1 MFKKTISVAFL
12 VMSMCAFT
20 ACAQKQDIELEEYP
34 IQQYSENESVD
45 EQEDANADR
54 TAEFTNEEKN
64 EKGDDLEKE
73 ERLSELKTMFGEAC
87 IAEQTF
93 ETELSEYDG
102 KVYVVPYAPTAEEPE
117 FYIDIVQD
125 GEAVESLWE
134 YKPEELFGENF
145 TSLDAIAFFDINFDD
160 YTDIILVETYGDTTF
175 VAAYM
180 GFAKDADEY
189 DRHFYA
195 DAVFSENITEQ
206 LDTLTIPAIREYVTK
221 GKTNGEFTSYQ
232 DAYLAR
238 TFLCRLENDGEPEY
252 DLIYFNEDNIPEL
265 VVSTGAFV
273 SMYTYKEG
281 CLYTLM
287 DHWAYGAM
295 GNAGY
300 EYSPKKNSL
309 RNYNTDFAGAL
320 LYTTYMSVNEQMNL
334 ETVVGIETF
343 NFDDVNGNG
352 MPDEEEEN
360 SVGNYSISYIE
371 GVEVSDEECATYDK
385 GDYEYILGSMSY
397 DEILQMLKE

>member
-1 MFKKTISVAFL
+1 MFKKPISVAFL

-20 ACAQKQDIELEEYP
+20 ACAQIQDIELEEYP

-45 EQEDANADR
+45 EQEDANADS
-54 TAEFTNEEKN
+54 TAEITNEEK
-64 EKGDDLEKE
+64 EV
-73 ERLSELKTMFGEAC
+73 RLSELRAMFGGSC

-93 ETELSEYDG
+93 EAELSEYDG
-102 KVYVVPYAPTAEEPE
+102 KVYVVPYAPSEEEPE

-125 GEAVESLWE
+125 GKVLTSLWE
-134 YKPEELFGENF
+134 YIPEELFGETF

-160 YTDIILVETYGDTTF
+160 CTDIILVETYGDTTF
-175 VAAYM
+175 AAAYM

-189 DRHFYA
+189 DSHFYA
-195 DAVFSENITEQ
+195 NAVFAENITEQ
-206 LDTLTIPAIREYVTK
+206 LDTLTIPTIREYVTK
-221 GKTNGEFTSYQ
+221 GKKNGEFTSYQ

-238 TFLCRLENDGEPEY
+238 TFLCKLENDGELEY
-252 DLIYFNEDNIPEL
+252 DLIYFNEDDIPEL

-371 GVEVSDEECATYDK
+371 GVEVSDEECAAYDK
-385 GDYEYILGSMSY
+385 GSYEYIFGSMSY
-397 DEILQMLKE
+397 DEILQMLNE